1 MNSEELKAI
10 ESRRQTLLEQ
20 LSVAETALRRNLH
33 THDFG
38 NTAREHME
46 RALAHI
52 REAYVAFN
60 EMGHARTV
68 QQLVNDLV
76 RIQQVMDGSRPG
88 QSQRI

>member
-10 ESRRQTLLEQ
+10 ESRRQALLGQ

-46 RALAHI
+46 RAFAHI

>member
-1 MNSEELKAI
+1 
-10 ESRRQTLLEQ
+10 
-20 LSVAETALRRNLH
+20 VAETALRRNLH

-60 EMGHARTV
+60 EMGQARAV

-76 RIQQVMDGSRPG
+76 RIEQVIDASRPG

>member
-1 MNSEELKAI
+1 MNSSELKAI
-10 ESRRQTLLEQ
+10 ESQRQTLLEQ
-20 LSVAETALRRNLH
+20 LIVAEAALRRNLH
-33 THDFG
+33 THGFG
-38 NTAREHME
+38 ITAREHME

-60 EMGHARTV
+60 EMGQARAV

-76 RIQQVMDGSRPG
+76 RIEQVIDAYRPG

>member
-1 MNSEELKAI
+1 MNPEELKAV
-10 ESRRQTLLEQ
+10 ESRRQALLGQ

-68 QQLVNDLV
+68 KQLVNDLV
-76 RIQQVMDGSRPG
+76 RTQQVMDGSRPG

>member
-10 ESRRQTLLEQ
+10 ESRRQALLGQ
-20 LSVAETALRRNLH
+20 LSVAATALRRNLH
-33 THDFG
+33 THALG

-46 RALAHI
+46 RALAHV

-60 EMGHARTV
+60 EMGQARTV

-76 RIQQVMDGSRPG
+76 RIHQVMDGSRPG

>member
-20 LSVAETALRRNLH
+20 LTVAETALRGNLH
-33 THDFG
+33 VHGFG
-38 NTAREHME
+38 HTAHEHME

-52 REAYVAFN
+52 REAYVAIN
-60 EMGHARTV
+60 ELSRARTV

-76 RIQQVMDGSRPG
+76 RIQQVMDDARRG

>member
-10 ESRRQTLLEQ
+10 ESRRQALLGQ

-38 NTAREHME
+38 NTAREHIE

-60 EMGHARTV
+60 EIGHARTV

-76 RIQQVMDGSRPG
+76 RIQQVMDRSRPG